1 MIVEEWRNFAE
12 PTEELEEVTLIE
24 GDEKKLTKI
33 GTAMPKKVRDSIVE
47 FLRENADDFVWG
59 HEDMPDISIEIMVH
73 GLDSV

>member
-1 MIVEEWRNFAE
+1 M
-12 PTEELEEVTLIE
+12 
-24 GDEKKLTKI
+24 TKI

-47 FLRENADDFVWG
+47 FLRENADVFACG